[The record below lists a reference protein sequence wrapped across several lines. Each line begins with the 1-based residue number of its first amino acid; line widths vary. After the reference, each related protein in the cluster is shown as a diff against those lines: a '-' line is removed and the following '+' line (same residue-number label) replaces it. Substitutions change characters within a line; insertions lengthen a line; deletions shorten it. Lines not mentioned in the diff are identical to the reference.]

1 MLRRVQMLLAALWGG
16 FLLSVAG
23 VVMPG
28 AFAVLERAQAILLA
42 RQVFKLEAQISL
54 GLALL
59 LMMMERRAV
68 RDGGPTLSAEFF
80 LPAGAMFCTVAGYYV
95 LQPMMDDA
103 LHGAPGLSAMALH
116 GISMGFYGLKTL
128 LVLALAW
135 RLSRPMRDMGR
146 PS

>member
-1 MLRRVQMLLAALWGG
+1 MLRRIQMLLAALWGG

-42 RQVFKLEAQISL
+42 RHVFKLEAQISL
-54 GLALL
+54 ALALL
-59 LMMMERRAV
+59 LMMMERRAA
-68 RDGGPTLSAEFF
+68 RDGAASAISAEFL
-80 LPAGAMFCTVAGYYV
+80 LPAGAMFCTVVGYYV

-103 LHGAPGLSAMALH
+103 LHGAAGMSAMALH
-116 GISMGFYGLKTL
+116 GMSMGFYALKTL

-135 RLSRPMRDMGR
+135 RVSRSRA
-146 PS
+146 S